1 MKTHKPYIALCF
13 ILVLG
18 LTLFFWGRL
27 NDKIIID
34 NPESFNEGWIYNTQT
49 ISLPT
54 DVNAPKNQSYQ
65 IYQVLDEA
73 FHEPQFLMIRTSL
86 QNITV
91 YLDGDLIYEKTYG
104 DSLTNPYAS
113 MWHFVRLPRHIE
125 GQTLILE
132 FSSPYTAMSGQISEI
147 FYGTEAMHYTYLYR
161 TYGARLIIGLLA
173 FIIGFLIM
181 ISDLIFTKK
190 DDRGY
195 SYAGL
200 FVILLSLW
208 MLAESRMIQFFS
220 GSTLLIGT
228 LAYLI
233 IPLVSIPLISYLTN
247 YVLDKHKKLL
257 YIMRYVY
264 FSNFVFIVA
273 MYLFNVFDFFESVII
288 SQVTLLIGIIILVWT
303 LILEIKKESNQKAI
317 KFAKVF
323 GFLLIFIILELVN
336 FARNSFHNTS
346 VFLSVGF
353 SIILIGIF
361 YNYIMYL
368 VSRLKISYETEFYE
382 KLAYMDHVTQGQ
394 NRLAFERDLDSI
406 FKDPSRKDN
415 LRLISFDLDDLKAIN
430 DAYGHVEG
438 DKAIKKSFE
447 MITEAFKDYGV
458 CYRIGGDEFACL
470 YEQIDESIYQTQ
482 AEKLIKEINNYEN
495 DTPYHFGLSL
505 GSSVITSS
513 EMTQEDLIHQ
523 ADLEM
528 YAYKK
533 QHKIKKT

>member
-1 MKTHKPYIALCF
+1 
-13 ILVLG
+13 
-18 LTLFFWGRL
+18 
-27 NDKIIID
+27 
-34 NPESFNEGWIYNTQT
+34 
-49 ISLPT
+49 
-54 DVNAPKNQSYQ
+54 
-65 IYQVLDEA
+65 
-73 FHEPQFLMIRTSL
+73 
-86 QNITV
+86 
-91 YLDGDLIYEKTYG
+91 
-104 DSLTNPYAS
+104 
-113 MWHFVRLPRHIE
+113 
-125 GQTLILE
+125 
-132 FSSPYTAMSGQISEI
+132 
-147 FYGTEAMHYTYLYR
+147 
-161 TYGARLIIGLLA
+161 
-173 FIIGFLIM
+173 M
-181 ISDLIFTKK
+181 ISDFIFTKK

-247 YVLDKHKKLL
+247 YVLDKHKKPLNV
-257 YIMRYVY
+257 MRYVY
-264 FSNFVFIVA
+264 VGNFVFIIA

-323 GFLLIFIILELVN
+323 GFLVIFVILELIN

-447 MITEAFKDYGV
+447 MITEAFKEYGV

-482 AEKLIKEINNYEN
+482 VEKLIKDIISFEN

-505 GSSVITSS
+505 GSSIITSP
-513 EMTQEDLIHQ
+513 EMSQEDLIHQ

>member
-1 MKTHKPYIALCF
+1 MKAYKPYIALIF
-13 ILVLG
+13 LLILG

-27 NDKIIID
+27 SEKIIIQ
-34 NPESFNEGWIYNTQT
+34 NPQSFNEGWIHDAQT
-49 ISLPT
+49 LSLPI
-54 DVNAPKNQSYQ
+54 DLNVPKNQTYHIS
-65 IYQVLDEA
+65 QVLDES
-73 FHEPQFLMIRTSL
+73 FHEPQYLMIRTSL
-86 QNITV
+86 QNIHV
-91 YLDGDLIYEKTYG
+91 YLDGVLVYEKTYG
-104 DSLTNPYAS
+104 NSLSNPYAS
-113 MWHFVRLPRHIE
+113 MWHFVRLPRHID
-125 GQTLILE
+125 GQTLTLE
-132 FSSPYTAMSGQISEI
+132 FSSPYTAMSGQINEI
-147 FYGTEAMHYTYLYR
+147 FHGTEAMHYTYLYR
-161 TYGARLIIGLLA
+161 TYGSRLVIGLLA
-173 FIIGFLIM
+173 FTIGLLIM
-181 ISDLIFTKK
+181 VSDLIFTKK
-190 DDRGY
+190 DFRGY

-200 FVILLSLW
+200 FVIVLSFW

-220 GSTLLIGT
+220 GSTLLIGS
-228 LAYLI
+228 LAYLV
-233 IPLVSIPLISYLTN
+233 IPLVPIPLIGYLTE
-247 YVLDKHKKLL
+247 YVLNKHKKLL
-257 YIMRYVY
+257 YVMRYIY
-264 FSNFVFIVA
+264 FINFVLVIA
-273 MYLFNVFDFFESVII
+273 MYLFNILDFFESVII
-288 SQVTLLIGIIILVWT
+288 SQITLLVGIIILIWT

-323 GFLLIFIILELVN
+323 GFLVIFVILELIN

-361 YNYIMYL
+361 YNYLMYL

-447 MITEAFKDYGV
+447 MITEAFKDYGE

-470 YEQIDESIYQTQ
+470 YEQKDESIYQAQ

-495 DTPYHFGLSL
+495 NTPYHFGLSL
-505 GSSVITSS
+505 GSSVITSL